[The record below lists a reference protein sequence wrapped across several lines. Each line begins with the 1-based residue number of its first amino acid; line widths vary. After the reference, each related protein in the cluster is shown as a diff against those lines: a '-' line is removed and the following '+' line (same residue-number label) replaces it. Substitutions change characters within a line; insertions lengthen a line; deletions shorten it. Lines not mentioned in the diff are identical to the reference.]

1 MTQIK
6 EIIPIDPQ
14 SLQEGLNQLHTEQ
27 SAVSSELTPE
37 EVKEALRIA
46 QESKNAQV
54 RRQKYW
60 ELVKNGPV
68 KPNHIGAE
76 EMLED
81 LIQICVD
88 ENIPLTIDDQ
98 NRAVIELLT
107 WYFSDDPRFEQA
119 SPGYSLT
126 KGIYLFGG
134 VGVGK
139 THIMS
144 LFRAMQKHSYRMVD
158 CTDIS
163 AQYKKD
169 GEEGISKYFHDHPIQ
184 ERNYWGHQ
192 TRGFC
197 FDDLGVESDGRY
209 FGNQQ
214 NVMERIIERR
224 YRDRDKTVTHIISNL
239 TVQQIEERY
248 GTRIRERCREMFNI
262 VSFPKTAISRR
273 K

>member
-1 MTQIK
+1 M
-6 EIIPIDPQ
+6 EPIP
-14 SLQEGLNQLHTEQ
+14 
-27 SAVSSELTPE
+27 VSSELTQE
-37 EVKEALRIA
+37 EVREALRIA
-46 QESKNAQV
+46 QESKNAQL

-68 KPNHIGAE
+68 KPKNISAE

-81 LIQICVD
+81 LIQLCVE
-88 ENIPLTIDDQ
+88 ENIPLVIDEE
-98 NRAVIELLT
+98 NRPVIELLT
-107 WYFSDDPRFEQA
+107 WYFSDDQRFETA
-119 SPGYSLT
+119 APGYSLS

-144 LFRAMQKHSYRMVD
+144 LFRGMQKHAYRMVD

-184 ERNYWGHQ
+184 EKNYWGHQ
-192 TRGFC
+192 SRGFC

-209 FGNQQ
+209 FGNHV

-224 YRDRDKTVTHIISNL
+224 YRDREKLITHVISNL
-239 TVQQIEERY
+239 TVQQVEERY
-248 GTRIRERCREMFNI
+248 GTRIRERCREMFNLI
-262 VSFPKTAISRR
+262 SFPKNATSRR
-273 K
+273 R